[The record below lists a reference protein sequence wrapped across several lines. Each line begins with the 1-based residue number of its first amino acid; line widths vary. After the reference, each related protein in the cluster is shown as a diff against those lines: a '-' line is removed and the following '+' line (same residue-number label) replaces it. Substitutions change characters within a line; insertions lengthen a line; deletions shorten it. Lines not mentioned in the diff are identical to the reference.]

1 MRRRLDAA
9 LMQLCWWW
17 ILCYEFFI
25 FHFLL
30 GTMQLFLG
38 MMQLFSHFLHSTN
51 VKTHTASVNVQIT
64 NTSLR
69 DLWSRR
75 LVLLQFQPLEPL
87 GQKVWD
93 QESWSFVD
101 RIQEFKMI
109 QGIPMKCYKITR
121 FLAILTINMHH
132 PYAITSMN
140 FCFLFWNLLWKILPN
155 DTLHT
160 FSSSHHPACELFFF
174 WHIHYPHF
182 F

>member
-1 MRRRLDAA
+1 
-9 LMQLCWWW
+9 MQHWCSYVGGGFYVMSFL
-17 ILCYEFFI
+17 IFPYFI
-25 FHFLL
+25 RDDTAIFPIFYIQQ
-30 GTMQLFLG
+30 MW
-38 MMQLFSHFLHSTN
+38 N
-51 VKTHTASVNVQIT
+51 THTVSVNVQIT

-69 DLWSRR
+69 NLWSRR

-121 FLAILTINMHH
+121 FLAILTINIHH
-132 PYAITSMN
+132 PYAIHSMN
-140 FCFLFWNLLWKILPN
+140 FCFFLNHLWKILPN

-160 FSSSHHPACELFFF
+160 ASSSHCMWFFF